1 MTPSSNQSNHEVFR
15 CRDYELPLG
24 KKTYIMGILNVTTD
38 SFSDGGKYQDLERA
52 VERAQQ
58 MVAEGADII
67 DIGGESTRPGFVPV
81 DAEEEIRRVVP
92 VIERLVVALKVPLSI
107 DTTKVQVGRKALEAG
122 AHIINDIWGLQ
133 REPELARVSAE
144 FDAGV
149 IVMHNNDSDVYEDI
163 IADIAAF
170 LRKSIAIARQA
181 GIKESR
187 ILLDPGIGFGKT
199 LQGNLETMRRL
210 GELKALGFP
219 VLLGPSRKSMIGK
232 VLNLPVHERVE
243 GTAAA
248 VALGIAYGVDVVRV
262 HDVQAMKRVA
272 AMTDAM
278 VRV

>member
-1 MTPSSNQSNHEVFR
+1 MTPSSNQPNHEVFH
-15 CRDYELPLG
+15 CRDYELPWG

-107 DTTKVQVGRKALEAG
+107 DTTKAQVGRKALEAG

-133 REPELARVSAE
+133 REPELARISAE

-163 IADIAAF
+163 MADIAAF

-181 GIKESR
+181 GIRESS